1 MRIILGS
8 LGQPP
13 GLAALMRSGI
23 PNRSTIGL
31 MMIAMSA
38 FAPVCFSD
46 ICHSQTSDASSS
58 RFSEGL
64 QHQHATLVLRTSLG
78 GSHRDFHIDPPAGDP
93 IPKQLLA

>member
-31 MMIAMSA
+31 MMIAMAA

-58 RFSEGL
+58 RFAEGL
-64 QHQHATLVLRTSLG
+64 QQKHATLVLRTTLAGSL
-78 GSHRDFHIDPPAGDP
+78 RDFNIEQPEGDP
-93 IPKQLLA
+93 IPKQILA